1 MNKKAIEWIPIA
13 EIRVVNPRSR
23 NKIKFQLIVASIE
36 AVGLKKPITV
46 SRRAL
51 EPDGT
56 RYDLV
61 CGQGR
66 LEAMTALGQ
75 STIPALVTEASRE
88 ERYLMSLVE
97 NIARRPPSNRD
108 LVREV
113 RSLLQRSYKTS
124 EIARKLGMDRA
135 HINAVV
141 HLINHGE
148 ESLIA
153 AVEAGRLPITVAV
166 KIAGGDD
173 HEVQQALADAYE
185 KGTLRGDKLSAAKR
199 IITERIAK
207 QRETGKANLTEA
219 TLTGK
224 TLVREYQHKI
234 REQKGLIKK
243 ANATKDHL
251 LLLTSAIRQLLLDD
265 HFVTLLRAENLADL
279 PEQLAERLT

>member
-1 MNKKAIEWIPIA
+1 VNEKNIESIPIA

-23 NKIKFQLIVASIE
+23 NKIKFQLIVSSIE
-36 AVGLKKPITV
+36 AVGLKRPITV

-66 LEAMTALGQ
+66 MEAMTALGQ
-75 STIPALVTEASRE
+75 TMIPALVTEASRE

-113 RSLLQRSYKTS
+113 RSLLQRNYKTS

-135 HINAVV
+135 YVNAVV
-141 HLINHGE
+141 HLISNGE

-153 AVEAGRLPITVAV
+153 AAEAGRLPISVAV
-166 KIAGGDD
+166 MIAGGDD

-185 KGTLRGDKLSAAKR
+185 QGTLRGDKLSAVKR
-199 IITERIAK
+199 MITQRIAK
-207 QRETGKANLTEA
+207 QREMGKANLTQRA
-219 TLTGK
+219 LTGK
-224 TLVREYQHKI
+224 ALVREYQHKI

-243 ANATKDHL
+243 ANTTKDQL
-251 LLLTSAIRQLLLDD
+251 LLLTSAVRQLLSDE

-279 PEQLAERLT
+279 PEQLAERLA

>member
-1 MNKKAIEWIPIA
+1 VNEKKIEWIPIA

-23 NKIKFQLIVASIE
+23 NKIKFQLIVSSIE

-66 LEAMTALGQ
+66 MEAMIALGQ

-113 RSLLQRSYKTS
+113 RSLLQRNYKTS

-135 HINAVV
+135 YINAVV
-141 HLINHGE
+141 HLISNGE

-153 AVEAGRLPITVAV
+153 AAESGRLPISVAV
-166 KIAGGDD
+166 MIAGGDD

-185 KGTLRGDKLSAAKR
+185 QGTLRGDKLSAVKR
-199 IITERIAK
+199 MITQRIAK
-207 QRETGKANLTEA
+207 QRETGKANLTER

-224 TLVREYQHKI
+224 ALVREYQHKI

-243 ANATKDHL
+243 ASTTKDQL
-251 LLLTSAIRQLLLDD
+251 LLLTSAVRQLLSDE

-279 PEQLAERLT
+279 PEQLAERLA

>member
-1 MNKKAIEWIPIA
+1 VNEKAIEWIPIA

-36 AVGLKKPITV
+36 TVGLKKPITV

-97 NIARRPPSNRD
+97 NIARRPPSSRD

-135 HINAVV
+135 YINAVV

-199 IITERIAK
+199 MITERIAK

-224 TLVREYQHKI
+224 MLVREYQHKI

-251 LLLTSAIRQLLLDD
+251 LLLTSAIRQLLSDD

>member
-1 MNKKAIEWIPIA
+1 VNEKNIEWIPIA

-23 NKIKFQLIVASIE
+23 NKIKFQLIVSSIE
-36 AVGLKKPITV
+36 AVGLKRPITV
-46 SRRAL
+46 SKRAL

-61 CGQGR
+61 CGEGR
-66 LEAMTALGQ
+66 MEAMIALGQ
-75 STIPALVTEASRE
+75 TMIPALVTEASRE

-113 RSLLQRSYKTS
+113 RSLLQRNYKTS

-135 HINAVV
+135 YVNAVV
-141 HLINHGE
+141 HLISNGE
-148 ESLIA
+148 DSLIA
-153 AVEAGRLPITVAV
+153 AAEAGRLPISVAV
-166 KIAGGDD
+166 MIAGGDD

-185 KGTLRGDKLSAAKR
+185 QGTLRGDKLSAVKR
-199 IITERIAK
+199 MITQRIAK
-207 QRETGKANLTEA
+207 QREMGKANLTQR

-224 TLVREYQHKI
+224 ALVREYQHKI

-243 ANATKDHL
+243 ANTTKDQL
-251 LLLTSAIRQLLLDD
+251 LLLTSAVRQLLSDE

-279 PEQLAERLT
+279 PEQLAERLA

>member
-1 MNKKAIEWIPIA
+1 VNEKKIEWIPIA

-23 NKIKFQLIVASIE
+23 NKMKFQLIVSSIE

-66 LEAMTALGQ
+66 IEAMTALGQ

-113 RSLLQRSYKTS
+113 RSLLQRNYKTS

-135 HINAVV
+135 YVNSVV
-141 HLINHGE
+141 HLISNGE
-148 ESLIA
+148 ESLIE
-153 AVEAGRLPITVAV
+153 AVEAGRLPISVAV
-166 KIAGGDD
+166 TIAGGDD

-199 IITERIAK
+199 MITQRIAK
-207 QRETGKANLTEA
+207 QREMGKANLTER

-224 TLVREYQHKI
+224 ALVREYQHKI

-243 ANATKDHL
+243 ANTTKDHL
-251 LLLTSAIRQLLLDD
+251 LLLTSAVRQLLSDE
-265 HFVTLLRAENLADL
+265 HFVTLLRAENLADM

>member
-1 MNKKAIEWIPIA
+1 MNEKNIEWIPIA

-23 NKIKFQLIVASIE
+23 NKIKFQLIVSSIE
-36 AVGLKKPITV
+36 AVGLKRPITV
-46 SRRAL
+46 SKRAL

-61 CGQGR
+61 CGEGR
-66 LEAMTALGQ
+66 MEAMIALGQ
-75 STIPALVTEASRE
+75 TMIPALVTEASRE

-113 RSLLQRSYKTS
+113 RSLLQRNYKTS

-135 HINAVV
+135 YVNAVV
-141 HLINHGE
+141 HLISNGE
-148 ESLIA
+148 DSLIA
-153 AVEAGRLPITVAV
+153 AAEAGRLPISVAV
-166 KIAGGDD
+166 MIAGGDD

-185 KGTLRGDKLSAAKR
+185 QGTLRGDKLSAVKR
-199 IITERIAK
+199 MITQRIAK
-207 QRETGKANLTEA
+207 QREMGKANLTQR

-224 TLVREYQHKI
+224 ALVREYQHKI

-243 ANATKDHL
+243 ANTTKDQL
-251 LLLTSAIRQLLLDD
+251 LLLTSAVRQLLSDE

-279 PEQLAERLT
+279 PEQLAERLA

>member
-1 MNKKAIEWIPIA
+1 VNEKNIEWIPIA

-23 NKIKFQLIVASIE
+23 NKIKFQLIVSSIE

-66 LEAMTALGQ
+66 MEAMTALGQ
-75 STIPALVTEASRE
+75 TMIPALVTEASRE

-113 RSLLQRSYKTS
+113 RSLLQRNYKTS

-135 HINAVV
+135 YVNAVV
-141 HLINHGE
+141 HLISNGE

-153 AVEAGRLPITVAV
+153 AAEAGRLPISVAV
-166 KIAGGDD
+166 MIAGGND

-185 KGTLRGDKLSAAKR
+185 QGTLRGDKLSAVKR
-199 IITERIAK
+199 MITQRIAK
-207 QRETGKANLTEA
+207 QREMGKANLTER

-224 TLVREYQHKI
+224 ALVREYQHKI

-243 ANATKDHL
+243 ANTTKDQL
-251 LLLTSAIRQLLLDD
+251 LLLTSAVRQLLSDE

-279 PEQLAERLT
+279 PEQLAERLA

>member
-1 MNKKAIEWIPIA
+1 VNEKKIEWIPIA

-23 NKIKFQLIVASIE
+23 NKIKFQLIVSSIE

-46 SRRAL
+46 SRRAI

-66 LEAMTALGQ
+66 MEAMTALGQ
-75 STIPALVTEASRE
+75 SAIPALVTEASRE

-113 RSLLQRSYKTS
+113 RSLLHRNYKTI

-135 HINAVV
+135 YINTVV
-141 HLINHGE
+141 HLISNGE
-148 ESLIA
+148 ESLIE
-153 AVEAGRLPITVAV
+153 AVEAGRLPISVAAV
-166 KIAGGDD
+166 IAGGDD

-185 KGTLRGDKLSAAKR
+185 SGTLRGDKLSAAKR
-199 IITERIAK
+199 MITQRIAK
-207 QRETGKANLTEA
+207 QREMGKANLTER

-224 TLVREYQHKI
+224 ALVREYQHKI

-243 ANATKDHL
+243 ANTTKDQL
-251 LLLTSAIRQLLLDD
+251 LLLTSAVRKLLSDE
-265 HFVTLLRAENLADL
+265 HFVTLLRAENLSDL
-279 PEQLAERLT
+279 PEQLAERLA

>member
-1 MNKKAIEWIPIA
+1 VNEKKIEWIPIT

-23 NKIKFQLIVASIE
+23 NKIKFQAIVSSIE

-66 LEAMTALGQ
+66 MEAMTALGQ
-75 STIPALVTEASRE
+75 SVIPALVTEASRE

-113 RSLLQRSYKTS
+113 RSLLQRNYKTG
-124 EIARKLGMDRA
+124 EIARKLGMDRTY
-135 HINAVV
+135 INAVV
-141 HLINHGE
+141 HLISHSE

-153 AVEAGRLPITVAV
+153 AVEAGRLPISVAV

-185 KGTLRGDKLSAAKR
+185 KGALRGDKLSAAKR
-199 IITERIAK
+199 MITQRIAK
-207 QRETGKANLTEA
+207 QREMGKPNLTEN

-224 TLVREYQHKI
+224 ALVREYQHKI
-234 REQKGLIKK
+234 REQKGLIKR
-243 ANATKDHL
+243 ANTTKDQL
-251 LLLTSAIRQLLLDD
+251 LLLTSALRQLLSDE

>member
-1 MNKKAIEWIPIA
+1 MNEKKIEWIPIA

-23 NKIKFQLIVASIE
+23 NKIKFQLIVSSIE
-36 AVGLKKPITV
+36 AVGIKKPITV

-66 LEAMTALGQ
+66 MEAMTALGQ

-97 NIARRPPSNRD
+97 NIARHPPSNRD

-113 RSLLQRSYKTS
+113 RSLLQRNYKTS

-135 HINAVV
+135 YVNAVV
-141 HLINHGE
+141 HLISNGE

-153 AVEAGRLPITVAV
+153 AAEAGRLPISVAV
-166 KIAGGDD
+166 TIAGGDD
-173 HEVQQALADAYE
+173 HKVQQALADAYE

-199 IITERIAK
+199 MITERIAK
-207 QRETGKANLTEA
+207 QREMGKANLTDR

-224 TLVREYQHKI
+224 ALVREYQHKI
-234 REQKGLIKK
+234 REQKCLIKK
-243 ANATKDHL
+243 ANTTKDQL
-251 LLLTSAIRQLLLDD
+251 LLLTSAVRQLLSDE

>member
-1 MNKKAIEWIPIA
+1 VNEKKIEWIPIA

-23 NKIKFQLIVASIE
+23 NKIKFQSIVSSIE

-66 LEAMTALGQ
+66 MEAMTALGQ

-113 RSLLQRSYKTS
+113 RSLLQRNYKTT

-135 HINAVV
+135 YVNAVV
-141 HLINHGE
+141 HLISNGE

-153 AVEAGRLPITVAV
+153 AAEAGRLPISVAV
-166 KIAGGDD
+166 MIAGGDD

-185 KGTLRGDKLSAAKR
+185 QGTLRGDKLSAVKR
-199 IITERIAK
+199 MITQRIAK
-207 QRETGKANLTEA
+207 QREMGKANLTER

-224 TLVREYQHKI
+224 ALVREYQHKI

-243 ANATKDHL
+243 ANTTKDQL
-251 LLLTSAIRQLLLDD
+251 LLLTSAVRQLLSDE

-279 PEQLAERLT
+279 PEQLAERLA

>member
-1 MNKKAIEWIPIA
+1 MNEKAIEWIPIA

-36 AVGLKKPITV
+36 TVGLKKPITV

-97 NIARRPPSNRD
+97 NIARRPPSSRD

-135 HINAVV
+135 YINAVV

-199 IITERIAK
+199 MITERIAK

-224 TLVREYQHKI
+224 MLVREYQHKI

-251 LLLTSAIRQLLLDD
+251 LLLTSAIRQLLSDD

>member
-1 MNKKAIEWIPIA
+1 MNEKKIEWIPIP

-23 NKIKFQLIVASIE
+23 NKIKFQLIVSSIE

-51 EPDGT
+51 EADGT

-66 LEAMTALGQ
+66 MEAMIALGQ

-113 RSLLQRSYKTS
+113 RSLLQRNYKTS

-135 HINAVV
+135 YINAVV
-141 HLINHGE
+141 HLISNGE

-153 AVEAGRLPITVAV
+153 AAESGRLPISVAV
-166 KIAGGDD
+166 MIAGGDD

-185 KGTLRGDKLSAAKR
+185 QGTLRGDKLSAVKR
-199 IITERIAK
+199 MITQRIAK
-207 QRETGKANLTEA
+207 QREMGKANLTA
-219 TLTGK
+219 RTLTGK
-224 TLVREYQHKI
+224 ALVREYQHKI

-243 ANATKDHL
+243 ANTTKDQL
-251 LLLTSAIRQLLLDD
+251 LLLTSAVRQLLSDE

-279 PEQLAERLT
+279 PEQLAERLA

>member
-1 MNKKAIEWIPIA
+1 VNEKNIESIPIA

-23 NKIKFQLIVASIE
+23 NKIKFQLIVSSIE
-36 AVGLKKPITV
+36 AVGLKRPITV

-66 LEAMTALGQ
+66 MEAMTALGQ
-75 STIPALVTEASRE
+75 TMIPALVTEASRE

-113 RSLLQRSYKTS
+113 RSLLQRNYKTS

-135 HINAVV
+135 YVNAVV
-141 HLINHGE
+141 HLISNGE

-153 AVEAGRLPITVAV
+153 AAEAGRLPISVAV
-166 KIAGGDD
+166 MIAGGDD

-185 KGTLRGDKLSAAKR
+185 QGTLRGDKLSAVKR
-199 IITERIAK
+199 MITQRIAK
-207 QRETGKANLTEA
+207 QREMGKANLTER

-224 TLVREYQHKI
+224 ALVREYQHKI

-243 ANATKDHL
+243 ANTTKDQL
-251 LLLTSAIRQLLLDD
+251 LLLTSAVRQLLSDE

-279 PEQLAERLT
+279 PEQLAERLA

>member
-1 MNKKAIEWIPIA
+1 MNEKKIEWIPIA
-13 EIRVVNPRSR
+13 EIRVVNPRFR
-23 NKIKFQLIVASIE
+23 NKIKFQLIVSSIE

-66 LEAMTALGQ
+66 MEAMTALGQ
-75 STIPALVTEASRE
+75 NMIPALVTEASRE

-113 RSLLQRSYKTS
+113 RALLQRDYKTT

-135 HINAVV
+135 YVNAVV
-141 HLINHGE
+141 HLIRNGE
-148 ESLIA
+148 ESLIEA
-153 AVEAGRLPITVAV
+153 AEAGRLPISVAV
-166 KIAGGDD
+166 MIAGGND

-185 KGTLRGDKLSAAKR
+185 QGTLRGDKLSAVKR
-199 IITERIAK
+199 MITQRIAK
-207 QRETGKANLTEA
+207 QREIGKSNLTER

-224 TLVREYQHKI
+224 ALVREYQYKI
-234 REQKGLIKK
+234 REQKDLIKK
-243 ANATKDHL
+243 ANTTKDQL
-251 LLLTSAIRQLLLDD
+251 LLLTSAVRQLLSDE

-279 PEQLAERLT
+279 PEQLAERLA